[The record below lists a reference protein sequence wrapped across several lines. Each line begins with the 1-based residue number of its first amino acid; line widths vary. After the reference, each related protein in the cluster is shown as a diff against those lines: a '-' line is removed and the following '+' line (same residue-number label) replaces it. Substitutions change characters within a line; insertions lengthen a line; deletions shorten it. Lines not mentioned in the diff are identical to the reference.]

1 MYTSESSETLT
12 SIPADMEYEVEV
24 TAVNVQGSG
33 DPSNAYVLISGQ
45 PDMPTNVE
53 ARGAVGA
60 IEMCWTKPAG
70 TLTAY
75 RIDLSRGSYVA
86 AVTATVDALVAPS
99 WCVSPKV
106 GHTFSG
112 DDDGIDVALGTLHT
126 LTVKATV
133 STSDYVF
140 GVASAEA
147 TATPY
152 DVPGAPSIDTVTTTA
167 STATVTWSAAAPRG
181 NTVSGYTAY
190 AMPTGE
196 TCTWTTGPLAC
207 TITNLTGNDTYGFYV
222 EATNDAGVG
231 PASATVNATI
241 DATAP
246 SPTWGAP
253 EMGANR
259 RLAYTATFDEIIYY
273 SVVFD
278 EPVTGFAL
286 VDDDLRNAGTAPGCI
301 FGLTARTTRA
311 YDMTVQCSGTGT
323 LVAQIVAGSVTDN
336 AGNTGPTLGVSAALV
351 TLYDPSTTSSALP
364 TSTSPPPSSA
374 PDTSSSLPEG
384 NGEGGAGAGLSTT
397 TTEAEGLA
405 SVARATSSTS
415 EAPTTSTQEP
425 TGAGGA
431 TTTLAPWSNTETETR
446 LPAEIADR
454 LPSEKIAS
462 PDRPSAGDAVTL
474 EKCGFAAGENVQVY
488 VGSTV
493 VDRTKADDR
502 GCVEVE
508 VDLPRAVSGR
518 VEVAL
523 YAPNSQTGAK
533 AVLTVVGN
541 LAATGSDT
549 GSSLLFAA
557 FVVLVGAAMLAAS
570 RKRRRPT

>member
-1 MYTSESSETLT
+1 
-12 SIPADMEYEVEV
+12 
-24 TAVNVQGSG
+24 
-33 DPSNAYVLISGQ
+33 
-45 PDMPTNVE
+45 
-53 ARGAVGA
+53 
-60 IEMCWTKPAG
+60 
-70 TLTAY
+70 
-75 RIDLSRGSYVA
+75 
-86 AVTATVDALVAPS
+86 
-99 WCVSPKV
+99 
-106 GHTFSG
+106 
-112 DDDGIDVALGTLHT
+112 
-126 LTVKATV
+126 
-133 STSDYVF
+133 
-140 GVASAEA
+140 
-147 TATPY
+147 
-152 DVPGAPSIDTVTTTA
+152 
-167 STATVTWSAAAPRG
+167 
-181 NTVSGYTAY
+181 
-190 AMPTGE
+190 
-196 TCTWTTGPLAC
+196 
-207 TITNLTGNDTYGFYV
+207 
-222 EATNDAGVG
+222 
-231 PASATVNATI
+231 
-241 DATAP
+241 
-246 SPTWGAP
+246 
-253 EMGANR
+253 
-259 RLAYTATFDEIIYY
+259 
-273 SVVFD
+273 
-278 EPVTGFAL
+278 
-286 VDDDLRNAGTAPGCI
+286 
-301 FGLTARTTRA
+301 
-311 YDMTVQCSGTGT
+311 MTVQCSGTGT

-336 AGNTGPTLGVSAALV
+336 AGNTGPTLGVNAALV

-431 TTTLAPWSNTETETR
+431 TTTLAPWSNTETENR

-508 VDLPRAVSGR
+508 VDLPKTVSGR